1 MIPSLTF
8 LALLW
13 IQFFVFLGPTWSKSA
28 YYEYGWLVP
37 PLALILA
44 IRNLKAH
51 WPALPPKAENQET
64 KNDARRT
71 THEEPR
77 TKNQKP
83 RTTTTVVTTTLL
95 LIFFFRILEEFDPG
109 WRVPM
114 WPHFILIA
122 TVTHF
127 LIGDRFGKAASLKLL
142 GVTVLAM
149 TAVPLPTWA
158 EINVIQELTGVVIDI
173 SGFLCWWIG
182 IPVAIQGSFLIL
194 EGKWVEVAAG
204 CSGIRSLQT
213 MVMWVFFLGELL
225 VLTWSYRAILL
236 ILGLAIAIIAN
247 AGRAVSLAY
256 LAFEKGD
263 QTFQQWHDSVGYLA
277 FLFAAASTLLIAVK
291 MRR

>member
-8 LALLW
+8 LLLLW
-13 IQFFVFLGPTWSKSA
+13 TQFFLFLAPTWSRSA

-37 PLALILA
+37 PLALLLA

-51 WPALPPKAENQET
+51 WPAQPPEAENQET

-71 THEEPR
+71 THEEPV
-77 TKNQKP
+77 
-83 RTTTTVVTTTLL
+83 TTTIVVTTTLL
-95 LIFFFRILEEFDPG
+95 LIFLFRILEEFDPG

-114 WPHFILIA
+114 WPHFLLIGA
-122 TVTHF
+122 VTHF
-127 LIGDRFGKAASLKLL
+127 IIAARFGKRVSLRLL

-149 TAVPLPTWA
+149 TAVPLPTWV
-158 EINVIQELTGVVIDI
+158 EINVVQKLTGVVIEVAE
-173 SGFLCWWIG
+173 FLCWWIG
-182 IPVAIQGSFLIL
+182 IPVAVQGSYLIL

-225 VLTWSYRAILL
+225 ALAWSSRPVLLVV
-236 ILGLAIAIIAN
+236 GLAIAIIAN

-263 QTFQQWHDSVGYLA
+263 RAFQQWHDGVGYLA
-277 FLFAAASTLLIAVK
+277 FLLAAASTLLIAVK